1 MRGRRLQGPCAEPAA
16 SPPAAPRPAHP
27 AALLPTP
34 PGSGNATPALH
45 AVSMREPAARGRSS
59 AAEMWRPEAGGGAR
73 GGEKQPRGGVMV
85 PPASTR
91 TVPQVMR
98 ECSVLFRYTENCCV
112 FTQLLFC
119 NSRVRILSR
128 SHLIHRS
135 HQPLCGAGCT
145 LCASFIQSFC

>member
-73 GGEKQPRGGVMV
+73 GGEKQPRGGRDG
-85 PPASTR
+85 T
-91 TVPQVMR
+91 
-98 ECSVLFRYTENCCV
+98 
-112 FTQLLFC
+112 
-119 NSRVRILSR
+119 
-128 SHLIHRS
+128 
-135 HQPLCGAGCT
+135 
-145 LCASFIQSFC
+145 ASFHKNGSTGYERVLRFIPLHRELLRIHTATLL